1 MEETQG
7 HRAKK
12 KNGLNEPQTPKIQL
26 IPMPHKAREE
36 NIEKFI

>member
-7 HRAKK
+7 HRAK

-26 IPMPHKAREE
+26 IPIAP
-36 NIEKFI
+36 